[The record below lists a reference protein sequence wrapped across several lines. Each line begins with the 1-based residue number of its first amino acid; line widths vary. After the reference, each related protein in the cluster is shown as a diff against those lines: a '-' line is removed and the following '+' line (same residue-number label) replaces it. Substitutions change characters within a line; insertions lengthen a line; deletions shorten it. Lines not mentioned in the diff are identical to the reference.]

1 MSQLLSLVGTFDA
14 GVRRPV
20 ATVSLRWSEQ
30 LVVTPRCR
38 TFFGDGTVHC
48 TSGKCWALSGQAER
62 RLSIEG
68 EIIGLW
74 PRQEPYAELL
84 SSAERD
90 KARETASPLCGA
102 STVILTPE

>member
-14 GVRRPV
+14 GAGRLQASIWLPPS
-20 ATVSLRWSEQ
+20 VSVGRSWQ

-62 RLSIEG
+62 RLSIEH

-90 KARETASPLCGA
+90 KARETASPL
-102 STVILTPE
+102 